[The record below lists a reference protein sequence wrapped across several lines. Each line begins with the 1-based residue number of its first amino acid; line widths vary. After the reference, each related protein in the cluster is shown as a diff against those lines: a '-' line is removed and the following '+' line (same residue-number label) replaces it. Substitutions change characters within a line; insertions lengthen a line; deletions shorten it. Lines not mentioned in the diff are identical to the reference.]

1 MAKRW
6 NCSNKFKGRKVNKV
20 YLDVLMLLS
29 WKEKEK
35 VFMNKLSYKGKHFT
49 KTYSIFVSVVM
60 NTVVGNNV
68 PLDFYKKMK
77 N

>member
-35 VFMNKLSYKGKHFT
+35 VLMNKLSYTRENTLQKLT
-49 KTYSIFVSVVM
+49 AYSY
-60 NTVVGNNV
+60 
-68 PLDFYKKMK
+68 LLL
-77 N
+77 